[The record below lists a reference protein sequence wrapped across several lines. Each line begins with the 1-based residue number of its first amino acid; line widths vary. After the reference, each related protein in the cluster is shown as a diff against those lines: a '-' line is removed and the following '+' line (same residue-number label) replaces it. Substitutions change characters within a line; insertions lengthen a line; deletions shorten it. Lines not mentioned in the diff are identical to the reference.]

1 VPFSSREIGV
11 SLLFTTCSSGPTV
24 SSMTWYAEWDACNCQ
39 LRGAHSFIRSEMRHQ
54 TRREQGELTAQSFLV
69 DLMESLRFS
78 SVSWWYAAS
87 PHEKSNRATAVG
99 GGNQTKPTSQQ
110 ISSSARL
117 QTRDGIERER
127 ERERET
133 ESEQLPDMPALRQ
146 AEIVS
151 TERDLGPRVPTI
163 LVIAGK

>member
-1 VPFSSREIGV
+1 
-11 SLLFTTCSSGPTV
+11 
-24 SSMTWYAEWDACNCQ
+24 
-39 LRGAHSFIRSEMRHQ
+39 
-54 TRREQGELTAQSFLV
+54 
-69 DLMESLRFS
+69 MESLRFS

-99 GGNQTKPTSQQ
+99 GGKTKPTSQQ

-117 QTRDGIERER
+117 QAPDGIER